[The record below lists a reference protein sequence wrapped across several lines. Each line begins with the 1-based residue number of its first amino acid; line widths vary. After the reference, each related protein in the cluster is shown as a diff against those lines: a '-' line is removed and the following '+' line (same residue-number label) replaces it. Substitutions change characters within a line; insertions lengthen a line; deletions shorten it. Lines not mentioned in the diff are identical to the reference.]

1 MTKPDS
7 SPPRPVPSLEA
18 QAEVLAR
25 NRRHRSEIS
34 EYTAVFLPDL
44 ALLGR
49 RWWSVGEV
57 QDAAELA
64 KHWAWHGFKPAE
76 ARAWSEVV
84 WDAEVAA
91 EAHKLGLRPEHL
103 AARLWYGRIRADRP
117 TLASRLIDGS
127 LTLGQIKEQL
137 QANGLLT
144 RDEK

>member
-1 MTKPDS
+1 MTNPDS
-7 SPPRPVPSLEA
+7 PPPRPVPSLEA
-18 QAEVLAR
+18 QAEALAR
-25 NRRHRSEIS
+25 SRRHRGEIG

-57 QDAAELA
+57 EDAAEHA

-84 WDAEVAA
+84 WSAKTAA

-103 AARLWYGRIRADRP
+103 ATRLWYSRVRADRP
-117 TLASRLIDGS
+117 TLAGRLLDGS
-127 LTLGQIKEQL
+127 LTLREIKEQL
-137 QANGLLT
+137 QAAGLVAADT
-144 RDEK
+144 V

>member
-1 MTKPDS
+1 RS
-7 SPPRPVPSLEA
+7 
-18 QAEVLAR
+18 
-25 NRRHRSEIS
+25 RRYRGDIG

-49 RWWSVGEV
+49 RRWSVGEV

-76 ARAWSEVV
+76 ARAWSEVA

-103 AARLWYGRIRADRP
+103 ATRLWYGRVRTDRP
-117 TLASRLIDGS
+117 TFASRLLDGS
-127 LTLGQIKEQL
+127 LTLRQIKEQME
-137 QANGLLT
+137 AAGLLAT
-144 RDEK
+144 DASEPD